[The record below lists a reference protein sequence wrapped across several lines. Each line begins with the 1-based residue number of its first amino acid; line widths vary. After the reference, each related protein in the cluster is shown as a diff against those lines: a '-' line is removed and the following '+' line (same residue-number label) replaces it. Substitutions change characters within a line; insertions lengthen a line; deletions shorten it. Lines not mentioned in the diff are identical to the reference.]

1 MRKQFIQQSNS
12 QKRAK
17 NFFDTITSDDTL
29 QIIVEQDNSGT
40 FLLWQDEYY
49 MELYLAVC
57 NMSIKLSKVNTINFL
72 KWLKGNK
79 QDLSFLIHPVFGQEC
94 LALNAGEL
102 SKKIVSNMDSDG
114 DYYDTLRQNDL
125 L

>member
-1 MRKQFIQQSNS
+1 MRKQFIQQSDS
-12 QKRAK
+12 QKRAR
-17 NFFDTITSDDTL
+17 NFFNTITSSDTL
-29 QIIVEQDNSGT
+29 QVIVGQGNSGT

-49 MELYLAVC
+49 MESYLNVC
-57 NMSIKLSKVNTINFL
+57 NLTIKLSKVNTINFL

-94 LALNAGEL
+94 LALNTREL
-102 SKKIVSNMDSDG
+102 SKEIVSNMDSDG
-114 DYYDTLRQNDL
+114 DYYDTLRENDL

>member
-1 MRKQFIQQSNS
+1 MRKQFIQQSDS
-12 QKRAK
+12 QKRARS
-17 NFFDTITSDDTL
+17 FFNTITSSDTL
-29 QIIVEQDNSGT
+29 QVIVGQDNSGT

-49 MELYLAVC
+49 MESYLNVC
-57 NMSIKLSKVNTINFL
+57 NLTIKLSKVNTINFL

-94 LALNAGEL
+94 LALNTREL
-102 SKKIVSNMDSDG
+102 SKEIVSNMDSDG
-114 DYYDTLRQNDL
+114 DYYDTLRENDL

>member
-1 MRKQFIQQSNS
+1 MRKQFIQQSDS
-12 QKRAK
+12 QKRAR
-17 NFFDTITSDDTL
+17 NFFNTITSGDTL
-29 QIIVEQDNSGT
+29 QVIVGQDNSGT

-49 MELYLAVC
+49 MESYLNVC
-57 NMSIKLSKVNTINFL
+57 NLTIKLSKVNTINFL

-94 LALNAGEL
+94 LALNAREL
-102 SKKIVSNMDSDG
+102 SKEIVSNMDSDG
-114 DYYDTLRQNDL
+114 DYCDTLRENDL

>member
-29 QIIVEQDNSGT
+29 QIIVGQDNSGT

-49 MELYLAVC
+49 MELYLALC

-94 LALNAGEL
+94 IALNAVEL

-114 DYYDTLRQNDL
+114 DYYDTVMVSIIS
-125 L
+125 

>member
-1 MRKQFIQQSNS
+1 MRKQFIQQSDS
-12 QKRAK
+12 QKRAR
-17 NFFDTITSDDTL
+17 NFFNTIASGDTL
-29 QIIVEQDNSGT
+29 QVIVGHDNSGT

-49 MELYLAVC
+49 MESYLNVC

-72 KWLKGNK
+72 KWLKGSK
-79 QDLSFLIHPVFGQEC
+79 EDSSFLIHPVFGQEC
-94 LALNAGEL
+94 LALNAREL

-114 DYYDTLRQNDL
+114 DYYDILRESDL